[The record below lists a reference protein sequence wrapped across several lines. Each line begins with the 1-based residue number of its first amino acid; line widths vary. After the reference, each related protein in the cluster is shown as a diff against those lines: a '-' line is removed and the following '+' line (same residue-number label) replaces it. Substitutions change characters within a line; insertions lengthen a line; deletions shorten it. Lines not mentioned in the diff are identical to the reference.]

1 MGLVG
6 KILLGLLAA
15 FLGAVLW
22 IAFLYASHPS
32 LEPYAALF
40 AEPAT
45 TGASGPRLTV
55 RFLGNTNLLISDGET
70 AILSDGFFTRPGVPA
85 LLFGTIAPDSGVI
98 AAVLERAAVERLA
111 AVIALHSH
119 YDHAMDAPEVARL
132 TGAMLV
138 GSRSTANIGRG
149 WGLAEAQ
156 IHIAV
161 PGEAMTFGAFTVTLI
176 ESRHFEFASAYMR
189 RRAMSGLIIDEPL
202 KPPVKAD
209 AYKMGGAYSVLLE
222 HALGNILIQG
232 SAGFLQGSLRQVRA
246 DVIFLGIGALG
257 SQTRDYQETYYRETV
272 AAVGASRIFAVH
284 WDDLAAPLAGGLK
297 APRGLWQLFGFEFA
311 PSLEFVLE
319 KAALDPRVSVR
330 LLPLWRPIVLYPA
343 PRREH

>member
-1 MGLVG
+1 MGLVR
-6 KILLGLLAA
+6 KIVLGLLAVA
-15 FLGAVLW
+15 LGAVPW
-22 IAFLYASHPS
+22 IVYLYASHPS

-40 AEPAT
+40 AEPA
-45 TGASGPRLTV
+45 GREASGPRLTV
-55 RFLGNTNLLISDGET
+55 RFLGNTNLLLSDGET

-85 LLFGTIAPDSGVI
+85 LLFGTIAPDRAVI
-98 AAVLERAAVERLA
+98 AVVLERAGVERLA

-156 IHIAV
+156 IHVAV
-161 PGEAMTFGAFTVTLI
+161 PGGAMTFGAFTVTLI
-176 ESRHFEFASAYMR
+176 ESRHFEFASAYLR
-189 RRAMSGLIIDEPL
+189 RRAMSGLVIDEPL
-202 KPPVKAD
+202 TPPVKAD
-209 AYKMGGAYSVLLE
+209 AYKMGGAYSVLVE
-222 HALGNILIQG
+222 HALGNVLIQG
-232 SAGFLQGSLRQVRA
+232 SAGYLEGSLEGVQA

-257 SQTRDYQETYYRETV
+257 SQTDDYQETYYRETV

-284 WDDLAAPLAGGLK
+284 WDDLATPLADGLR

-311 PSLEFVLE
+311 PSLDFVLE
-319 KAALDPRVSVR
+319 KATLDPRVSVR

-343 PRREH
+343 PRLES